1 MGEGPGRPPNV
12 VGAGEALW
20 KESRRAVGGALDAE
34 FAHPVAEGVGVEIQD
49 FRRTPGPVDH
59 SICLLKGGQDMASL
73 HFFQGGES

>member
-1 MGEGPGRPPNV
+1 LV
-12 VGAGEALW
+12 SAGEALW

-49 FRRTPGPVDH
+49 FRRTLRPINH
-59 SICLLKGGQDMASL
+59 SGCPLKGGQDMASL